1 MAKKTPP
8 VEYIP
13 DGPIMSCL
21 QKPQL
26 MFVRSEKSIFMT
38 KRKMND
44 EINKDWKSLPP
55 LDDIWT
61 SEAID
66 HLRGHLRN
74 QRRDNNKHLLQK
86 IKDYKE
92 TFRSDDQG
100 DQDQIV
106 EQEDRASQSILATKS
121 RLTGKHGA

>member
-44 EINKDWKSLPP
+44 EIMKDWKKNIASMP
-55 LDDIWT
+55 ICCG
-61 SEAID
+61 
-66 HLRGHLRN
+66 RY
-74 QRRDNNKHLLQK
+74 
-86 IKDYKE
+86 IK
-92 TFRSDDQG
+92 
-100 DQDQIV
+100 
-106 EQEDRASQSILATKS
+106 
-121 RLTGKHGA
+121 

>member
-8 VEYIP
+8 VEYIK

-44 EINKDWKSLPP
+44 EIMKDWKKNIASMP
-55 LDDIWT
+55 ICCG
-61 SEAID
+61 
-66 HLRGHLRN
+66 RY
-74 QRRDNNKHLLQK
+74 
-86 IKDYKE
+86 IKE
-92 TFRSDDQG
+92 
-100 DQDQIV
+100 
-106 EQEDRASQSILATKS
+106 
-121 RLTGKHGA
+121 

>member
-8 VEYIP
+8 VEYIQ

-44 EINKDWKSLPP
+44 EIMKDWKKNIASMP
-55 LDDIWT
+55 ICCG
-61 SEAID
+61 
-66 HLRGHLRN
+66 RY
-74 QRRDNNKHLLQK
+74 
-86 IKDYKE
+86 IK
-92 TFRSDDQG
+92 
-100 DQDQIV
+100 
-106 EQEDRASQSILATKS
+106 
-121 RLTGKHGA
+121 

>member
-1 MAKKTPP
+1 MVSLYNDDAVFRKRKYVVTVEPDAYSEDSRPHRLMAKKTPP

-44 EINKDWKSLPP
+44 EIMKDWKKNIASMP
-55 LDDIWT
+55 ICCG
-61 SEAID
+61 
-66 HLRGHLRN
+66 RY
-74 QRRDNNKHLLQK
+74 
-86 IKDYKE
+86 IK
-92 TFRSDDQG
+92 
-100 DQDQIV
+100 
-106 EQEDRASQSILATKS
+106 
-121 RLTGKHGA
+121 